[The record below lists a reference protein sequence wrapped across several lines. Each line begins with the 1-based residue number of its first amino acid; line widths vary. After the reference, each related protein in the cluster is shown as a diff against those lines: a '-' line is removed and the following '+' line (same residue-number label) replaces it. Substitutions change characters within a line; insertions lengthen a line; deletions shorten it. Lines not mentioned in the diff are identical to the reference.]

1 MESTPQAHLDAAIN
15 ALQETLDTVRGLA
28 PALDRAVRLLAD
40 CLRSGGQLLVCGN
53 GGSASDA
60 SHFASEFVGRFMA
73 DRRSW
78 PAIPLAS
85 DAGVMTGIG
94 NDYGY
99 REVFARQV
107 RGYGR
112 KGDVLVVFSSS
123 GNSENLVAALGA
135 ARDRGLDSLAFL
147 GRDGG
152 KCAGLATVELIVPG
166 TVTARIQ
173 EAQKLLLHV
182 VCERVE
188 AALPQW

>member
-1 MESTPQAHLDAAIN
+1 MQTTQADLNSAIDALISS
-15 ALQETLDTVRGLA
+15 LEGLRQLA
-28 PALDRAVRLLAD
+28 EPLERAVELMAC
-40 CLRSGGQLLVCGN
+40 CLRAGGKLLVCGN

-60 SHFASEFVGRFMA
+60 SHFASEFVGRFQA

-78 PAIPLAS
+78 PAIPLAA

-99 REVFARQV
+99 RDVFARQV
-107 RGYGR
+107 HGYGR
-112 KGDVLVVFSSS
+112 KDDILVVFSSS
-123 GNSENLVAALGA
+123 GNSENLVAALEA
-135 ARDRGLDSLAFL
+135 ARACGIGSVAFL

-152 KCAGLATVELIVPG
+152 RCAGMATVDLIVPG

-188 AALPQW
+188 SALPRW